1 MVQILL
7 LSLRQTGRRR
17 LIVIALLSM
26 LPVALAAVVASF
38 SSSEGSL
45 GDDFVTILVNG
56 MIMAALHR

>member
-7 LSLRQTGRRR
+7 LSLRQTGKRR
-17 LIVIALLSM
+17 LIVIALLSL
-26 LPVALAAVVASF
+26 LPVALAAAVASF

-56 MIMAALHR
+56 MVISALRR